1 MPEEQKIEI
10 PKGLVTVTTY
20 GMIQGQTAQCLLD
33 ARSFSEQNGLTN
45 VLWRMIPGSLVEK
58 ARNEAVR
65 QMLRE
70 QAGWL
75 LFIDGDMVFQPDSIL
90 RILQTAYAEL
100 PNADVLGAYCTLRG
114 ELALPTADSGTG
126 TWESW
131 FPNSGVVSV
140 MRTGGA
146 FLLIKRHVLEA
157 LRDPWF
163 RMRVP
168 ARPIDFMAEVDNYA
182 RIKFDGFNPFRG
194 HAEQYWE
201 RLEKCAIDDPSIV
214 VDNYVPVEVGE
225 DSGFCDR
232 TKLAGFNIFVDTR
245 IVIAHIDQKVTSW
258 QDHKRAIDESLRV
271 QRLACGL
278 LA

>member
-1 MPEEQKIEI
+1 MPDEKRIEI
-10 PKGLVTVTTY
+10 PKGIVTTTTY

-33 ARSFSEQNGLTN
+33 ARAFSQANGLTD
-45 VLWRMIPGSLVEK
+45 VAWRMIPGSLVEK
-58 ARNEAVR
+58 ARNESVR

-70 QAGWL
+70 GCGWL
-75 LFIDGDMVFQPDSIL
+75 LFIDGDMVFQPDAII
-90 RILQTAYAEL
+90 RMLQVAYAEC

-114 ELALPTADSGTG
+114 DLALPTIDSGTG

-131 FPNSGVVSV
+131 FPGSGVVSV

-146 FLLIKRHVLEA
+146 FLLVKRHVLES
-157 LRDPWF
+157 LKDPWF

-182 RIKFDGFNPFRG
+182 RIKFDGHNPFRG
-194 HAEQYWE
+194 QSEQYWE
-201 RLEKCAIDDPSIV
+201 RLEKCAVDDPSIV
-214 VDNYVPVEVGE
+214 IDNYVPVEVGE

-232 TKLAGFNIFVDTR
+232 VKLAGFQILVDTR
-245 IVIAHIDQKVTSW
+245 IVTGHVDQIVRGWT
-258 QDHKRAIDESLRV
+258 DHKKAIDDSLRT
-271 QRLACGL
+271 QRLASGL